1 MKQASPIPSPVIAR
15 LSDIMAKL
23 RDAENGCPWDV
34 EQDFASIAPYT
45 IEEAYEVADAI
56 ERDDMADLKDELGDL
71 LLQVVFHSQMAS
83 EARHFTLQQVI
94 DGICDK
100 MIRRHPHVFGDGDAD
115 DASDVVR
122 NWEQIKAAERA
133 GKSED
138 SSALAGVALALPA
151 LLRAQKIQKRAA
163 RTGFDWPDI
172 SGAQAKL
179 DEEIVELQQADTDH
193 HRLEEMG
200 DLLFAAVN
208 IARHHDIDAE
218 AALKAGTAKFE
229 RRFRSMERRA
239 GDEFAGMSL
248 EQKEEQWQIAKKE

>member
-1 MKQASPIPSPVIAR
+1 M
-15 LSDIMAKL
+15 
-23 RDAENGCPWDV
+23 
-34 EQDFASIAPYT
+34 
-45 IEEAYEVADAI
+45 
-56 ERDDMADLKDELGDL
+56 
-71 LLQVVFHSQMAS
+71 
-83 EARHFTLQQVI
+83 
-94 DGICDK
+94 
-100 MIRRHPHVFGDGDAD
+100 
-115 DASDVVR
+115 
-122 NWEQIKAAERA
+122 
-133 GKSED
+133 
-138 SSALAGVALALPA
+138 AGVALALPA

-179 DEEIVELQQADTDH
+179 DEEIIELQQADTDE

-208 IARHHDIDAE
+208 IARHHGIDAE

-239 GDEFAGMSL
+239 GDAFTGMSL